1 MDPVVS
7 SGRQPY
13 GRLYLAAEVLLA
25 GAMLYVVALQVGE
38 WRAGA
43 SYRPLLLSSA
53 IVLSILSQLLAARDL
68 WRREISFPVGRSR
81 LQLALQVVAFVC
93 LIAYGVTFDRP

>member
-38 WRAGA
+38 WRGGA
-43 SYRPLLLSSA
+43 SYRPLLLSIG